1 MSFCVFLPTKNFL
14 VFIQIRNWHTLKI
27 QIQVE
32 TKFEWPKYDSTEKFV
47 KFCPNK
53 KNNKNDYD
61 LGHYKESIYPYIPRQ
76 IMNEVELI
84 SPDPPVWL
92 VGRVK

>member
-1 MSFCVFLPTKNFL
+1 MIFCVFFAYKNFL
-14 VFIQIRNWHTLKI
+14 VSIQIRKWHTLKI

-53 KNNKNDYD
+53 KNNKVEII
-61 LGHYKESIYPYIPRQ
+61 LEESYSWVPNKQ
-76 IMNEVELI
+76 VL
-84 SPDPPVWL
+84 D
-92 VGRVK
+92 

>member
-1 MSFCVFLPTKNFL
+1 
-14 VFIQIRNWHTLKI
+14 LKLK
-27 QIQVE
+27 IQVE

-61 LGHYKESIYPYIPRQ
+61 LGQYKESIYPYIPRQ

-92 VGRVK
+92 VGRVKWLMEFKSVREYSKLCSDLLMDV

>member
-1 MSFCVFLPTKNFL
+1 MKKQYQGDT
-14 VFIQIRNWHTLKI
+14 
-27 QIQVE
+27 E
-32 TKFEWPKYDSTEKFV
+32 YEWPKYDATEKFV

-61 LGHYKESIYPYIPRQ
+61 LGQYRESIYPYIPRQ

-92 VGRVK
+92 VGRVNNLVELCESKARLNIAIFKGRSFA

>member
-1 MSFCVFLPTKNFL
+1 MSFCFFLPTKNFL

-61 LGHYKESIYPYIPRQ
+61 LGQYKESIYPYIPRQ